1 MRMRPPHTPCALGW
15 ALRERLTANR
25 ARVHAS
31 DGPSQPNYPGPDRV
45 TAWNG
50 VLSRVRG
57 ASRVFRVELEAKPCR
72 SMVSG
77 SLSTIG

>member
-1 MRMRPPHTPCALGW
+1 MRAI
-15 ALRERLTANR
+15 
-25 ARVHAS
+25 
-31 DGPSQPNYPGPDRV
+31 GPSQHNYLGPDRA

-50 VLSRVRG
+50 VLSHVRG

-77 SLSTIG
+77 SLSTIE